1 METRKVAEMN
11 LPMHFAIRNVTLHD
25 LQRDLLLLH
34 SVLTRSN
41 FRLSDKIPNKR
52 HVFILERQNRWGRYR
67 ARRLTMEFS
76 VNNSSTVI

>member
-11 LPMHFAIRNVTLHD
+11 LPMHFAIRNVTL
-25 LQRDLLLLH
+25 RDLLLLH

>member
-11 LPMHFAIRNVTLHD
+11 VPMHFAIRNVTLRD
-25 LQRDLLLLH
+25 LQYDLLLLH

-52 HVFILERQNRWGRYR
+52 YVFILEWQK
-67 ARRLTMEFS
+67 ARRPIPGTTINDGVFG
-76 VNNSSTVI
+76 